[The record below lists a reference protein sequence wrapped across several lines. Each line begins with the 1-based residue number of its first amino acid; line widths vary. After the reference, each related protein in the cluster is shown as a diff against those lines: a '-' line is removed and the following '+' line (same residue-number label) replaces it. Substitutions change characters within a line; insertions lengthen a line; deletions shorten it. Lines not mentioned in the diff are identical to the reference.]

1 MLTDKPRY
9 NMAGADTTDHR
20 RVGLLAQSGL
30 CAICAKKITL
40 ATAASDHC
48 HRTNMVRGVLCKPCN
63 GELGHWEAGRAVPAK
78 FNRRPRG
85 AAAREAAARRYLAYW
100 HRAAANW
107 QGVHAWIRSTWGQR
121 TITDEQVAE
130 GFAALAQAIQW
141 HEIAPPSY
149 GYSKSMLDLTGPLGA
164 NGKPLVPVDRD
175 ALIAAMPEHVRD
187 LMRVFLAG
195 IDANRT
201 ENRTE
206 NRADRARSNW
216 PADASAPVRPVNDE
230 LAGNK
235 L

>member
-1 MLTDKPRY
+1 MLTNKPRY

-20 RVGLLAQSGL
+20 RVGLLVQSGL
-30 CAICAKKITL
+30 CAICAKNLTL

-78 FNRRPRG
+78 FSRRPRG
-85 AAAREAAARRYLAYW
+85 SAAREAAARRYLAYW

-107 QGVHAWIRSTWGQR
+107 QGVHAWIRSTWGQQ

-130 GFAALAQAIQW
+130 GFEALAQAIQW
-141 HEIAPPSY
+141 QEVAPPSY
-149 GYSKSMLDLTGPLGA
+149 GYSESVVDLTGPLGA

-175 ALIAAMPEHVRD
+175 AFIAAMPEHVRD
-187 LMRVFLAG
+187 PMRTFLAWR
-195 IDANRT
+195 DASRT
-201 ENRTE
+201 ERRTE
-206 NRADRARSNW
+206 NRAGRVRSNL
-216 PADASAPVRPVNDE
+216 PVAASEPFRPGKDE

>member
-1 MLTDKPRY
+1 MLTDKPHY
-9 NMAGADTTDHR
+9 NMAGADTTDYR

-30 CAICAKKITL
+30 CAICAKKLTL

-48 HRTNMVRGVLCKPCN
+48 HQTNMVRGVLCKPCN

-100 HRAAANW
+100 HRAACNW
-107 QGVHAWIRSTWGQR
+107 QGVHAWVRSTWGQR

-130 GFAALAQAIQW
+130 GFEALAQALQW

-149 GYSKSMLDLTGPLGA
+149 GYSKSMLD
-164 NGKPLVPVDRD
+164 
-175 ALIAAMPEHVRD
+175 M
-187 LMRVFLAG
+187 MRAFLAWR
-195 IDANRT
+195 DSTRT
-201 ENRTE
+201 ENRT
-206 NRADRARSNW
+206 DRVCSNG
-216 PADASAPVRPVNDE
+216 PVAASEPVRRGNDE